1 MRKKLLPL
9 ILAAAFIATAQAAEP
24 YIKKTEKE
32 VVRDGKKYSL
42 VDQSIFF
49 ENGKIWY
56 VTLSEN
62 GKKELVK
69 QKWDDYFLGLEFGRP
84 KSSNGGWSI
93 WGFLNIYS
101 MAGGRA
107 VSDLQLYRAEKIY
120 IAKLKDCT
128 VAEFVFPLSADDSA
142 GKINLK
148 AMQFPAFADWMFFK
162 VKFDSKTMTPWRMDL
177 SAYPGNSNSSKER
190 ERWIAVKD
198 QNINVTKDGA
208 GFKPDS
214 NGLAIFSKF
223 QHENF
228 GNLIVFDN
236 SKYSRISSP
245 KGADGGVII
254 QFTPNTD
261 ETEFTFALGYFSD
274 KPAKDEAP
282 KFLNEIQPK
291 IFEFMGRINWEP
303 KVDASEFNKLAEDTA
318 KLIKD
323 LGDNA
328 DARKHQDSLDKIKA
342 SFKQAEAINNLPVSI
357 DATNELK
364 KLQEQISKAGLAQLQ

>member
-1 MRKKLLPL
+1 MRKKLLQL
-9 ILAAAFIATAQAAEP
+9 ILATTFIATVQAVEP

-32 VVRDGKKYSL
+32 VVRDGRKYSL
-42 VDQSIFF
+42 VDQSINF

-56 VTLSEN
+56 VSLTEKSKNEIV
-62 GKKELVK
+62 KK
-69 QKWDDYFLGLEFGRP
+69 KWDDYFFGLEFGRP
-84 KSSNGGWSI
+84 QSSNGGWSI
-93 WGFLNIYS
+93 WDFLKIYS
-101 MAGGRA
+101 MVDGGA
-107 VSDLQLYRAEKIY
+107 VSDLQLFRAEKVY

-128 VAEFVFPLSADDSA
+128 VAEFVFPLSSDNSA
-142 GKINLK
+142 GKIDLK
-148 AMQFPAFADWMFFK
+148 AMQFPAFTDWMFFK

-190 ERWIAVKD
+190 ERWIAVKN

-245 KGADGGVII
+245 KGADGEVIV
-254 QFTPNTD
+254 QFIPNTG

-274 KPAKDEAP
+274 KPAKNEVP
-282 KFLNEIQPK
+282 EFLKEIQPK
-291 IFEFMGRINWEP
+291 IFEFMGKINWEP

-318 KLIKD
+318 KSIKY

-328 DARKHQDSLDKIKA
+328 DAKKYQESLDKLKN
-342 SFKQAEAINNLPVSI
+342 SFKQAEIINNLPAST
-357 DATNELK
+357 DAINELK
-364 KLQEQISKAGLAQLQ
+364 KLQEQISKTGLSQLQ